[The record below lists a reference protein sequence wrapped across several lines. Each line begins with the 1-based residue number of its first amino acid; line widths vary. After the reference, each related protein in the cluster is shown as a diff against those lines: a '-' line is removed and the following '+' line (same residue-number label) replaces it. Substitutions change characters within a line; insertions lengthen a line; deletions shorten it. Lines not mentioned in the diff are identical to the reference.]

1 MTNVVAK
8 ADAAEVLAKVM
19 GQDYAQA
26 YLGDIGFEAVRAD
39 REKIRRAR
47 MAEAARVA
55 AAAREKTRRANGG
68 AVSARK
74 ARRERGEVVPQKR
87 LDRGKIVELYRAGSG
102 VAEIARVCEAH
113 RSSVTRILRDELGS
127 GYVSPVKKKQDTC
140 QRGHD
145 MAVHGKPIK
154 SGGRYCAE
162 CKRMRER
169 VGGKNV

>member
-1 MTNVVAK
+1 MVNVVAK

-26 YLGDIGFEAVRAD
+26 YLGDVGFEAVRAD

-68 AVSARK
+68 AVSARR
-74 ARRERGEVVPQKR
+74 ARRESGAVVPQKR
-87 LDRGKIVELYRAGSG
+87 LDRGRIVELYRAGSG
-102 VAEIARVCEAH
+102 VAEIARACDAH

-127 GYVSPVKKKQDTC
+127 LYQSPVKQKQDVC
-140 QRGHD
+140 KRGHD
-145 MAVHGKPIK
+145 MAVYGKPIK
-154 SGGRYCAE
+154 SGGRYCSE

>member
-1 MTNVVAK
+1 MVNVVAK

-26 YLGDIGFEAVRAD
+26 YLGDVGFEAVRAD

-47 MAEAARVA
+47 MAE
-55 AAAREKTRRANGG
+55 
-68 AVSARK
+68 
-74 ARRERGEVVPQKR
+74 
-87 LDRGKIVELYRAGSG
+87 
-102 VAEIARVCEAH
+102 IARACDAH

-127 GYVSPVKKKQDTC
+127 LYQSPVKQKQDVC
-140 QRGHD
+140 KRGHD
-145 MAVHGKPIK
+145 MAVYGKPIK
-154 SGGRYCAE
+154 SGGRYCSE